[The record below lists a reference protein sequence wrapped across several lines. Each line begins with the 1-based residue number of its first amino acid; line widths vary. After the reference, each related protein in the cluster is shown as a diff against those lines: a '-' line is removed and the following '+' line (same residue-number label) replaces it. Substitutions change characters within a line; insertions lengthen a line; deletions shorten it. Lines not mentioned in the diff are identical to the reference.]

1 MAPSSS
7 STENKLR
14 DANVNQN
21 VSGQRPAAVPTL
33 PLFSSNHSSWI
44 IHVGSQ
50 HASRARKLAGYA
62 AGLCQEILARAS
74 PQPARSQLYLT
85 STTAL
90 GDSLAVV
97 SRGRVVADVT
107 LTS

>member
-1 MAPSSS
+1 MSAA
-7 STENKLR
+7 STR
-14 DANVNQN
+14 H
-21 VSGQRPAAVPTL
+21 VPG
-33 PLFSSNHSSWI
+33 SW
-44 IHVGSQ
+44 Q
-50 HASRARKLAGYA
+50 DA